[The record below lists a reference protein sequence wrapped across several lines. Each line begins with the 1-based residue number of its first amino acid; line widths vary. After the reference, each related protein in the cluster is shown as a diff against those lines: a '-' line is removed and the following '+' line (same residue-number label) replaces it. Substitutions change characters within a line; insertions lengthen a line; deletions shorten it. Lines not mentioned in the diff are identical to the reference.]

1 MFMCKHIFL
10 LEQFTINQVVWW
22 MAVAGRTMHKEA
34 FMFTAWEYLSQTLSS
49 INNGKLEKH
58 SEDAHVHQGQFI
70 GSIDTKVT

>member
-1 MFMCKHIFL
+1 
-10 LEQFTINQVVWW
+10 

-49 INNGKLEKH
+49 KNGKLKKH
-58 SEDAHVHQGQFI
+58 SEDANLHQGQLI